1 MSCCGQ
7 RRRALAS
14 PAPHVPSGSPV
25 MRSHAPGTGPGAA
38 AGGIALR
45 YLGLGPFTSRSPRTG
60 RLYACGG
67 SGATLRVDAADVDAM
82 LRTRLFRRER

>member
-1 MSCCGQ
+1 
-7 RRRALAS
+7 
-14 PAPHVPSGSPV
+14 
-25 MRSHAPGTGPGAA
+25 MRNHTPGPNQGAA

-67 SGATLRVDAADVDAM
+67 SGATLRVDAADADALM
-82 LRTRLFRRER
+82 RTRLFRWA

>member
-14 PAPHVPSGSPV
+14 GPPATAPSRPSP
-25 MRSHAPGTGPGAA
+25 AGAWATA
-38 AGGIALR
+38 AREPLGAGVALR
-45 YLGLGPFTSRSPRTG
+45 YRGLGAFTQRSPRTG

-67 SGATLRVDAADVDAM
+67 TGATLQVDAADVDSL
-82 LRTRLFRRER
+82 LRTRLFTRA